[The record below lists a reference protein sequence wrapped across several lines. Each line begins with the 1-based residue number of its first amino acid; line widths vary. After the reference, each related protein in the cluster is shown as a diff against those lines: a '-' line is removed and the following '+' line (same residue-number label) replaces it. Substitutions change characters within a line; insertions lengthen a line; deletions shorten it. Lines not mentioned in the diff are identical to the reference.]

1 MYECKLCKLKYK
13 ELIDMKCILC
23 SIIHENKKSDVY
35 NICIAY
41 TDVSQSDIIQ
51 DTYDFIILEDKLPFP
66 HEIDNTSKLIKCN
79 PYTFREFIK
88 YCKLEKKYLDI
99 IDKFKIFFTNSI
111 DMNKIKSKRFP
122 LKYKIEKLNIE
133 YIKSSIN
140 LSDIQI
146 NIDKNINKNIDKN
159 FENLYKKFTQSLYI
173 QNE

>member
-1 MYECKLCKLKYK
+1 MYECNVCRLKYK
-13 ELIDMKCILC
+13 ELIDMKCIFC

-51 DTYDFIILEDKLPFP
+51 DVYNFIILEDKIPMP
-66 HEIDNTSKLIKCN
+66 KEIDNNCKLINCN
-79 PYTFREFIK
+79 PYIFREFIK
-88 YCKLEKKYLDI
+88 YCKIEQKYLHI
-99 IDKFKIFFTNSI
+99 IDKFKIFFTNAI

-133 YIKSSIN
+133 YIKSNIN
-140 LSDIQI
+140 LSDIHI
-146 NIDKNINKNIDKN
+146 NIDKN